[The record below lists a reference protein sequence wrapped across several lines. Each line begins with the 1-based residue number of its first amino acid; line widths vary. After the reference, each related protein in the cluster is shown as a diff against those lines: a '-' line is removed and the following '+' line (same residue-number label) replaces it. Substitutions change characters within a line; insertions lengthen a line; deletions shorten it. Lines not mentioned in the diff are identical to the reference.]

1 MKNYN
6 CLKEIKDSNSLC
18 ENSNCRHFIKNQKN
32 LNCSIFAAEDGP
44 KTLQEIGDYF
54 DLSRMRICQIE
65 KNILEKLRSK
75 LED

>member
-1 MKNYN
+1 MKKYS
-6 CLKEIKDSNSLC
+6 CLREIKNSNSQC
-18 ENSNCRHFIKNQKN
+18 NNTNCRHFVNN
-32 LNCSIFAAEDGP
+32 SRDLNCSIYAAEDGP